1 MRKLAILAIF
11 LALTLLVS
19 GCTQS
24 AAPSAATPAPTATA
38 QPVTQGDAAQYL
50 ATAAKINA
58 EFSQVEVYLKNI
70 LSKLEAAK
78 TPADLPEALSSVSN
92 DLADAKFHVQNAQV
106 LAHELSG
113 YATTPQEKQDS
124 QKILTDLQYLENAL
138 TALNAGIEEAQKTS
152 PDIAVMDAKLKEC
165 SDWIAKIK

>member
-11 LALTLLVS
+11 LSLILLVS

-24 AAPSAATPAPTATA
+24 AAPSAPTTA
-38 QPVTQGDAAQYL
+38 QPASQGDAAQYQ
-50 ATAAKINA
+50 ATATKISA

-78 TPADLPEALSSVSN
+78 TPADLPAALSSVSN

-113 YATTPQEKQDS
+113 YATTPQQQQDS

-138 TALNAGIEEAQKTS
+138 TALEAGIEEAQKTA

-165 SDWIAKIK
+165 SDWLVKIQ